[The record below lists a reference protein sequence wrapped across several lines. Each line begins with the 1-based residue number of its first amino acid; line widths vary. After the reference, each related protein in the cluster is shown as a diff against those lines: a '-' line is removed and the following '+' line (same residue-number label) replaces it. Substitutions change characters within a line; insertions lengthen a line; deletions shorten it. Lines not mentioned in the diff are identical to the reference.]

1 MLDLKFPK
9 GVTGT
14 MKEFSAFG
22 CRFGEAATGNILK
35 IVESRTAL
43 IAIVGTLAI
52 VASWL
57 TFKAYVELRGG
68 VVVKHDVLHRG
79 GAPPG
84 APA

>member
-1 MLDLKFPK
+1 MLDIKMPD

-14 MKEFSAFG
+14 MKEFGDAMRDIG
-22 CRFGEAATGNILK
+22 AAATGNLLK

-43 IAIVGTLAI
+43 VTVVGTLAI

-68 VVVKHDVLHRG
+68 AVVKPDVVRRG

>member
-1 MLDLKFPK
+1 MLDFKMPD

-14 MKEFSAFG
+14 MKEFSDFG
-22 CRFGEAATGNILK
+22 AVATGNILK

-43 IAIVGTLAI
+43 IAVVGTLAV

-68 VVVKHDVLHRG
+68 AVVKHDVLHRG